1 VLPETLRRNLRTLF
15 RFGLFFSVRVKS
27 QVTPFDYPIESALTG
42 EAEGGWRA
50 ANPGA
55 QRIRLIFDEP
65 QRLGHIFLVFEDTE
79 NTRTQE
85 FALRWSP
92 DSGHFLRELVRQQW
106 NFSPPSSVRE
116 LEGNAVELSE
126 VTVFEPTI
134 VPDKS
139 GGEARASLLSL
150 RLA

>member
-1 VLPETLRRNLRTLF
+1 MA
-15 RFGLFFSVRVKS
+15 
-27 QVTPFDYPIESALTG
+27 D
-42 EAEGGWRA
+42 
-50 ANPGA
+50 
-55 QRIRLIFDEP
+55 IF
-65 QRLGHIFLVFEDTE
+65 
-79 NTRTQE
+79 
-85 FALRWSP
+85 
-92 DSGHFLRELVRQQW
+92 RELVRQQW

-139 GGEARASLLSL
+139 GGEARASLMSL